1 MLRIFAGCQTKG
13 ELTHMLYKTLCL
25 LWSLTICTFLI
36 SAAKG
41 ADKKLNIEIEAGPV
55 WQSRNDVRVPNDTGT
70 KFSLRDIQGNG
81 PFFAARVHFDYAFK
95 PKHEVRILVAPLSV
109 TATGPLS
116 ASTSF
121 AGKIFSTGQPVEG
134 TYQFNS
140 YRATYRYRIYEGD
153 RWTWKIGATGKIR
166 DAKIEL
172 RQGSISAIDDNI
184 GFVPL
189 LHVDGEY
196 RWNQKWRFNANLDGL
211 AAKQGRAF
219 DLALKLKYD
228 LAKNCTIAAGYR
240 MLEGGADVKDVYAF
254 AWLHYAVASL
264 AFRF

>member
-1 MLRIFAGCQTKG
+1 MLKKSR
-13 ELTHMLYKTLCL
+13 CL
-25 LWSLTICTFLI
+25 LWFSIVFILSI
-36 SAAKG
+36 SAANG
-41 ADKKLNIEIEAGPV
+41 ADQKKFGIEIEAGPL

-70 KFSLRDIQGNG
+70 KFSLREIQGRG
-81 PFFAARVHFDYAFK
+81 PFAAARVHFDYAFR
-95 PKHEVRILVAPLSV
+95 PKHEFRVLVAPLSV
-109 TATGPLS
+109 TATGSLS

-121 AGKIFSTGQPVEG
+121 AGKTFGLGQPVEG

-140 YRATYRYRIYEGD
+140 YRLTYRYRIYEGD

-172 RQGSISAIDDNI
+172 RQGSVSAIDDNT

-189 LHVDGEY
+189 LHLDGEY
-196 RWNQKWRFNANLDGL
+196 RWNNKWRFNLNLDGL

-228 LAKNCTIAAGYR
+228 IAKNCSIAAGYR
-240 MLEGGADVKDVYAF
+240 VLEGGADVKDVYAF

>member
-1 MLRIFAGCQTKG
+1 MLNK
-13 ELTHMLYKTLCL
+13 LCCL
-25 LWSLTICTFLI
+25 VWTMSICTVFVP
-36 SAAKG
+36 AARG
-41 ADKKLNIEIEAGPV
+41 ADPKKFSIEIEAGPV
-55 WQSRNDVRVPNDTGT
+55 WQSRNDVRVPNETGT
-70 KFSLRDIQGNG
+70 KFSMRDIQGSG
-81 PFFAARVHFDYAFK
+81 PFAAARVNFDYAFR
-95 PKHEVRILVAPLSV
+95 PKHEFRVLAAPLSV
-109 TATGPLS
+109 TATGQLS
-116 ASTSF
+116 AATSF
-121 AGKIFSTGQPVEG
+121 AGKTFAPGQPVEG

-140 YRATYRYRIYEGD
+140 YRLTYRYRIYEGD

-172 RQGSISAIDDNI
+172 RQGGVSAVDENV

-189 LHVDGEY
+189 LHLDGEY
-196 RWNQKWRFNANLDGL
+196 RWNEKWRFNVNMDGL

-219 DLALKLKYD
+219 DIALKLKYD
-228 LAKNCTIAAGYR
+228 FAKNWTLAAGYR

>member
-1 MLRIFAGCQTKG
+1 MLNKNC
-13 ELTHMLYKTLCL
+13 YL
-25 LWSLTICTFLI
+25 LWSVAICMVFVP
-36 SAAKG
+36 AAQG
-41 ADKKLNIEIEAGPV
+41 ADQKKFSIEIEAGPV

-70 KFSLRDIQGNG
+70 KFSMRDIQGSG
-81 PFFAARVHFDYAFK
+81 PFAAARVYFAYAFR
-95 PKHEVRILVAPLSV
+95 PKHEFLVLAAPLSV
-109 TATGPLS
+109 TATGQLPTT
-116 ASTSF
+116 TSF
-121 AGKIFSTGQPVEG
+121 AGETFEPGQPVEG

-140 YRATYRYRIYEGD
+140 YRLTYRYRIYEGD

-172 RQGSISAIDDNI
+172 RQEGVTAVDDNV

-189 LHVDGEY
+189 LHLDGEY
-196 RWNQKWRFNANLDGL
+196 RWNQKWRFNFNMDGL

-219 DLALKLKYD
+219 DIALKLKYD
-228 LAKNCTIAAGYR
+228 FARNWTLAAGYR
-240 MLEGGADVKDVYAF
+240 MLEGGADVQDVYTF